1 MSVKDGRARTI
12 AVRDIWHRSIC
23 LVPIFI
29 QGVEYSPWRNGNR
42 RVAPFFIIAMTSNDA
57 PPGGPRIGF
66 RPRNVYYGWYIVF
79 ATGFVM
85 TIATVPLFHAMTLWA
100 VALENSFGWPRGQ
113 LSLALTLTRI
123 EGGLMGPI
131 EGYLTDKLGARKMV
145 LIGFIILGLGFLI
158 FWQIDAGFW
167 PVAPLYMFYV
177 AYMVMAAGQG
187 MGSWVP
193 MMTTINNWFSRRMA
207 SAMGWAN
214 FMSRG
219 GALLVIPLI
228 DLGINGSIGVPFT
241 GHTLKIGGVLGWENV
256 ALVLA
261 ILILVA
267 AAPLSYIIRNR
278 PEDMG
283 LLPDGAD
290 AAQTTRGGRRPAPPQ
305 GLTAQQAVRTS
316 AFWLI
321 ALGHGMTS
329 MIILAIFTHLGL
341 LLKDAGFQE
350 YAGTV
355 VILYT
360 LVSMFSQPLGGYVG
374 DRFPKR
380 YGLFVF
386 TTIQAAAVLLLTF
399 STELWMFYTFAVIFG
414 FGFGGRNPLTTSIRG
429 EYFGRGN
436 FGKILGISTIPM
448 NGLLLISSPFA
459 GYMYDWRGSYTIAF
473 LVLAAFNFIGGV
485 CFLFARRPQIP
496 TTPETTAPAVAPA
509 PAAGD
514 S

>member
-1 MSVKDGRARTI
+1 
-12 AVRDIWHRSIC
+12 
-23 LVPIFI
+23 
-29 QGVEYSPWRNGNR
+29 
-42 RVAPFFIIAMTSNDA
+42 MTTQA
-57 PPGGPRIGF
+57 PPSGGSRFGF
-66 RPRNVYYGWYIVF
+66 RRPNIYYGWFIVI

-100 VALENSFGWPRGQ
+100 PALESHFHWPRGQ
-113 LSLALTLTRI
+113 LSLAMTLTRI

-131 EGYLTDKLGARKMV
+131 EGYLTDKLGGRKMV
-145 LIGFIILGLGFLI
+145 LIGFIILGFGFLI

-167 PVAPLYMFYV
+167 PVAPLYIFYL
-177 AYMVMAAGQG
+177 AYIVMAAGQG

-219 GALLVIPLI
+219 GALIVIPLI
-228 DLGINGSIGVPFT
+228 DLGINGSFGVPFT
-241 GHTLKIGGVLGWENV
+241 QQTLNLGHAIGWENV
-256 ALVLA
+256 ALALAVLVLA
-261 ILILVA
+261 A
-267 AAPLSYIIRNR
+267 ALPLSLIIRNR

-283 LLPDGAD
+283 LQVEGSNAPQQSRRAA
-290 AAQTTRGGRRPAPPQ
+290 AAQAQPQ
-305 GLTAQQAVRTS
+305 GLTAQQAVRTP

-321 ALGHGMTS
+321 AFGHGMTS

-341 LLKDAGFQE
+341 LLKDAGFHQ
-350 YAGTV
+350 YTGTV

-360 LVSMFSQPLGGYVG
+360 VISMFAQPLGGYVG

-380 YGLFVF
+380 IGLFVF
-386 TTIQAAAVLLLTF
+386 TTIQASAVVLLTF

-414 FGFGGRNPLTTSIRG
+414 IGFGGRNPLTTSIRG

-448 NGLLLISSPFA
+448 NGLLLIASPFA
-459 GYMYDWRGSYTIAF
+459 GFMYDWTGTYTLAF
-473 LVLAAFNFIGGV
+473 LVLAGFNYAGGV
-485 CFLFARRPQIP
+485 CFLFAKRPQIP
-496 TTPETTAPAVAPA
+496 TTPEATPTVPAASPA

-514 S
+514 DS

>member
-1 MSVKDGRARTI
+1 MS
-12 AVRDIWHRSIC
+12 
-23 LVPIFI
+23 
-29 QGVEYSPWRNGNR
+29 
-42 RVAPFFIIAMTSNDA
+42 SNDA
-57 PPGGPRIGF
+57 PSAGPRFGF
-66 RPRNVYYGWYIVF
+66 RPSNVYYGWYIVL

-100 VALENSFGWPRGQ
+100 VALENRFGWPRGQ

-145 LIGFIILGLGFLI
+145 FGGFIILGLGFLI

-167 PVAPLYMFYV
+167 PVAPLYMFYA
-177 AYMVMAAGQG
+177 AYMVMALGQG

-219 GALLVIPLI
+219 GALIVIPLV
-228 DLGINGSIGVPFT
+228 DLGINGSVGVPFT
-241 GHTLKIGGVLGWENV
+241 GHTLGIGRAIGWENV
-256 ALVLA
+256 AL
-261 ILILVA
+261 ILGIIILVA
-267 AAPLSYIIRNR
+267 ALPLSYLIRNR

-283 LLPDGAD
+283 LQPDGASS
-290 AAQTTRGGRRPAPPQ
+290 APQARGGRRAPAAPQ

-321 ALGHGMTS
+321 AIGHGMTS

-360 LVSMFSQPLGGYVG
+360 LVSMFSQPLGGYIG

-380 YGLFVF
+380 IGLFVF
-386 TTIQAAAVLLLTF
+386 TTIQASAVLLLTF

-414 FGFGGRNPLTTSIRG
+414 LGFGGRNPLTTSIRG

-459 GYMYDWRGSYTIAF
+459 GYMYDWQGSYTIAF
-473 LVLAAFNFIGGV
+473 LVLAGFNFIGGV
-485 CFLFARRPQIP
+485 CFLFAKRPRMPHNARGHAICSCP
-496 TTPETTAPAVAPA
+496 GAGRWGFVSRERPAGYPA
-509 PAAGD
+509 GMPKVWGGLQARPFRLPFQPV

>member
-1 MSVKDGRARTI
+1 
-12 AVRDIWHRSIC
+12 
-23 LVPIFI
+23 
-29 QGVEYSPWRNGNR
+29 
-42 RVAPFFIIAMTSNDA
+42 MTTQA
-57 PPGGPRIGF
+57 PPSGGSRFGF
-66 RPRNVYYGWYIVF
+66 RRPNIYYGWYIVV

-100 VALENSFGWPRGQ
+100 VALENQFGWPRGQ

-123 EGGLMGPI
+123 EGGLMGPL
-131 EGYLTDKLGARKMV
+131 EGYLTDKLGGRKMV
-145 LIGFIILGLGFLI
+145 LFGFVILGFGFLI

-167 PVAPLYMFYV
+167 PVAPLYMFYL
-177 AYMVMAAGQG
+177 AYLVMAAGQG

-219 GALLVIPLI
+219 GALIVIPLI
-228 DLGINGSIGVPFT
+228 DLGINGSVGVPFT
-241 GHTLKIGGVLGWENV
+241 DQTLNIGRAIGWENC
-256 ALVLA
+256 ALILA
-261 ILILVA
+261 IVILAVA
-267 AAPLSYIIRNR
+267 FPLSYLIRNR

-283 LLPDGAD
+283 LLAEGTAPAQQARRGA
-290 AAQTTRGGRRPAPPQ
+290 AVQTQPQ
-305 GLTAQQAVRTS
+305 GLTAQQAVRTP

-321 ALGHGMTS
+321 AVGHGMTS

-341 LLKDAGFQE
+341 LLKDEGLQE

-360 LVSMFSQPLGGYVG
+360 IMSMFAQPLGGYIG

-380 YGLFVF
+380 IGLFVF
-386 TTIQAAAVLLLTF
+386 TTIQASAVVLLTF
-399 STELWMFYTFAVIFG
+399 STELWMFYSFAVIFG
-414 FGFGGRNPLTTSIRG
+414 IGFGGRNPLTTSIRG

-459 GYMYDWRGSYTIAF
+459 GYMYDWTGTYTVAF
-473 LVLAAFNFIGGV
+473 LVLAGFNYAGGV
-485 CFLFARRPQIP
+485 CFLFAKRPQIP
-496 TTPETTAPAVAPA
+496 TTPEATPSVPTTAPA

>member
-1 MSVKDGRARTI
+1 MR
-12 AVRDIWHRSIC
+12 
-23 LVPIFI
+23 IFTK
-29 QGVEYSPWRNGNR
+29 GVECAALRNGNR
-42 RVAPFFIIAMTSNDA
+42 RVAPIRLIAMSSNPA
-57 PPGGPRIGF
+57 PSGGPRFGF
-66 RPRNVYYGWYIVF
+66 RPRNLYYGWYIVF

-145 LIGFIILGLGFLI
+145 FIGFIILGLGFLI

-228 DLGINGSIGVPFT
+228 DLGINGSVGVPFT
-241 GHTLKIGGVLGWENV
+241 GHTLSIGGVLGWESV

-261 ILILVA
+261 IIILIA
-267 AAPLSYIIRNR
+267 AFPLSYVIRNR

-283 LLPDGAD
+283 LQAEGTETASLA
-290 AAQTTRGGRRPAPPQ
+290 RGGRRAPPAPQ

-341 LLKDAGFQE
+341 LLKDAGFEE

-360 LVSMFSQPLGGYVG
+360 LVSMFSQPLGGYIG

-386 TTIQAAAVLLLTF
+386 TTIQAGAVLLLTF
-399 STELWMFYTFAVIFG
+399 STELWMFYTFSVVFG

-485 CFLFARRPQIP
+485 CFLFARRPQLP
-496 TTPETTAPAVAPA
+496 TTPAAAAPVAAPA
-509 PAAGD
+509 PAAD

>member
-1 MSVKDGRARTI
+1 M
-12 AVRDIWHRSIC
+12 
-23 LVPIFI
+23 PIFTK
-29 QGVEYSPWRNGNR
+29 GVKYAALRNGNR
-42 RVAPFFIIAMTSNDA
+42 RVAPFSLPAMSTDA
-57 PPGGPRIGF
+57 GPSAGPRPRF
-66 RPRNVYYGWYIVF
+66 RRPNIYYGWYIVF

-145 LIGFIILGLGFLI
+145 FIGFIILGLGFLI

-228 DLGINGSIGVPFT
+228 DLGINGSVGVPFT
-241 GHTLKIGGVLGWENV
+241 GHTLSIAGVLGWESV

-261 ILILVA
+261 VIILA
-267 AAPLSYIIRNR
+267 AALPLSYVIRNR

-283 LLPDGAD
+283 LQAEGTESASPA
-290 AAQTTRGGRRPAPPQ
+290 RGGRRPAPPQ

-341 LLKDAGFQE
+341 LLKDAGLEE

-360 LVSMFSQPLGGYVG
+360 LVSMFAQPLGGYIG

-386 TTIQAAAVLLLTF
+386 TTIQAGAVLLLTF
-399 STELWMFYTFAVIFG
+399 SAELWMFYTFSVIFG
-414 FGFGGRNPLTTSIRG
+414 LGFGGRNPLTTSIRG

-473 LVLAAFNFIGGV
+473 LVLAAFNFAGGV
-485 CFLFARRPQIP
+485 CFLFARRPRIP
-496 TTPETTAPAVAPA
+496 TAPAATAPVAAPA
-509 PAAGD
+509 PAVGD

>member
-1 MSVKDGRARTI
+1 MRTLFLYF
-12 AVRDIWHRSIC
+12 V
-23 LVPIFI
+23 
-29 QGVEYSPWRNGNR
+29 
-42 RVAPFFIIAMTSNDA
+42 MTSQA
-57 PPGGPRIGF
+57 PPSGGSRFGF
-66 RPRNVYYGWYIVF
+66 RRPSIYYGWYIVV

-100 VALENSFGWPRGQ
+100 VALENQFGWPRGQ

-123 EGGLMGPI
+123 EGGLMGPL
-131 EGYLTDKLGARKMV
+131 EGYLTDKLGGRKMV
-145 LIGFIILGLGFLI
+145 LIGFLILGVGFLI

-207 SAMGWAN
+207 TAMGWAN

-219 GALLVIPLI
+219 GALIVIPLI
-228 DLGINGSIGVPFT
+228 DLGINGSVGVPFT
-241 GHTLKIGGVLGWENV
+241 NYTLNIGRTIGWENV
-256 ALVLA
+256 ALILA
-261 ILILVA
+261 VVILAVA
-267 AAPLSYIIRNR
+267 GPLAYLIRNR

-283 LLPDGAD
+283 LQAEGTAPAQQARRGGA
-290 AAQTTRGGRRPAPPQ
+290 AAQPQ
-305 GLTAQQAVRTS
+305 GLTAQQAVRTP

-321 ALGHGMTS
+321 AVGHGMTS

-341 LLKDAGFQE
+341 LLKDAGLQE

-360 LVSMFSQPLGGYVG
+360 VISMFSQPLGGYVG

-380 YGLFVF
+380 IGLFVF
-386 TTIQAAAVLLLTF
+386 TIIQASAVVLLTF
-399 STELWMFYTFAVIFG
+399 STELWMFYAFAVIFG
-414 FGFGGRNPLTTSIRG
+414 IGFGGRNPLTTSIRG

-459 GYMYDWRGSYTIAF
+459 GYMYDWTGTYTVAF
-473 LVLAAFNFIGGV
+473 LVLAGFNYAGGV
-485 CFLFARRPQIP
+485 CFLFAKRPQIP
-496 TTPETTAPAVAPA
+496 TTPEATPSVPATAPA

-514 S
+514 DS

>member
-1 MSVKDGRARTI
+1 MRTLFLRF
-12 AVRDIWHRSIC
+12 V
-23 LVPIFI
+23 
-29 QGVEYSPWRNGNR
+29 
-42 RVAPFFIIAMTSNDA
+42 MTSQA
-57 PPGGPRIGF
+57 PPSGGSRFGF
-66 RPRNVYYGWYIVF
+66 RRPSIYYGWYIVV

-100 VALENSFGWPRGQ
+100 VALENQFGWPRGQ

-123 EGGLMGPI
+123 EGGLMGPL
-131 EGYLTDKLGARKMV
+131 EGYLTDKLGGRKMV
-145 LIGFIILGLGFLI
+145 LIGFLILGVGFLI

-167 PVAPLYMFYV
+167 PVAPLYMFYL

-207 SAMGWAN
+207 TAMGWAN

-219 GALLVIPLI
+219 GALIVIPLI
-228 DLGINGSIGVPFT
+228 DLGINGSVGVPFT
-241 GHTLKIGGVLGWENV
+241 NYTLNIGRTIGWENV
-256 ALVLA
+256 ALILA
-261 ILILVA
+261 LVILAVA
-267 AAPLSYIIRNR
+267 GPLAYLIRNR

-283 LLPDGAD
+283 LQPDGSTTP
-290 AAQTTRGGRRPAPPQ
+290 AQARGGRRATPDQPQ
-305 GLTAQQAVRTS
+305 GLTAQQAVRTP

-321 ALGHGMTS
+321 AVGHGMTS

-341 LLKDAGFQE
+341 LLKDAGLQE

-360 LVSMFSQPLGGYVG
+360 VISMFSQPLGGYVG

-380 YGLFVF
+380 IGLFVF
-386 TTIQAAAVLLLTF
+386 TTIQASAVVLLTF
-399 STELWMFYTFAVIFG
+399 SAELWMFYAFAVIFG
-414 FGFGGRNPLTTSIRG
+414 IGFGGRNPLTTSIRG

-448 NGLLLISSPFA
+448 NALLLISSPFA
-459 GYMYDWRGSYTIAF
+459 GYMYDWTGTYTVAF
-473 LVLAAFNFIGGV
+473 LVLAGFNYAGGV
-485 CFLFARRPQIP
+485 CFLFAKRPQIP
-496 TTPETTAPAVAPA
+496 TTPEATPTVPTTAPA

-514 S
+514 DS

>member
-1 MSVKDGRARTI
+1 
-12 AVRDIWHRSIC
+12 
-23 LVPIFI
+23 
-29 QGVEYSPWRNGNR
+29 
-42 RVAPFFIIAMTSNDA
+42 MTSQA
-57 PPGGPRIGF
+57 PPDGASRFGF
-66 RPRNVYYGWYIVF
+66 RRPSIYYGWYIVV

-100 VALENSFGWPRGQ
+100 VALENQFGWPRGQ

-123 EGGLMGPI
+123 EGGLMGPL
-131 EGYLTDKLGARKMV
+131 EGYLTDKLGGRKMV

-207 SAMGWAN
+207 TAMGWAN

-219 GALLVIPLI
+219 GALIVIPLI
-228 DLGINGSIGVPFT
+228 DLGINGSVGVPFT
-241 GHTLKIGGVLGWENV
+241 NYTLNIGRTIGWENV
-256 ALVLA
+256 ALILA
-261 ILILVA
+261 VVILAVA
-267 AAPLSYIIRNR
+267 GPLAYLIRNR

-283 LLPDGAD
+283 LQAEGTAPAQQARRGA
-290 AAQTTRGGRRPAPPQ
+290 AAQTQPQ
-305 GLTAQQAVRTS
+305 GLTAQQAVRTP

-321 ALGHGMTS
+321 AVGHGMTS

-341 LLKDAGFQE
+341 LLKDAGLQE

-360 LVSMFSQPLGGYVG
+360 IISMFSQPLGGYVG

-380 YGLFVF
+380 IGLFVF
-386 TTIQAAAVLLLTF
+386 TTIQASAVVLLTF
-399 STELWMFYTFAVIFG
+399 STELWMFYAFAVIFG
-414 FGFGGRNPLTTSIRG
+414 IGFGGRNPLTTSIRG

-459 GYMYDWRGSYTIAF
+459 GYMYDWTGTYTVAF
-473 LVLAAFNFIGGV
+473 LVLAGFNYAGGV
-485 CFLFARRPQIP
+485 CFLFAKRPQIP
-496 TTPETTAPAVAPA
+496 TTPEATPTPAIPVPA
-509 PAAGD
+509 SGD

>member
-1 MSVKDGRARTI
+1 
-12 AVRDIWHRSIC
+12 
-23 LVPIFI
+23 
-29 QGVEYSPWRNGNR
+29 
-42 RVAPFFIIAMTSNDA
+42 MTSQS
-57 PPGGPRIGF
+57 PPSAGSGFGF
-66 RPRNVYYGWYIVF
+66 RRPNIYYGWYIVA

-123 EGGLMGPI
+123 EGGLMGPV
-131 EGYLTDKLGARKMV
+131 EGYLTDKLGSRKMV
-145 LIGFIILGLGFLI
+145 FIGFIILAVGFFI

-167 PVAPLYMFYV
+167 PVAPLYMFYI
-177 AYMVMAAGQG
+177 AYMVMAFGQG

-219 GALLVIPLI
+219 GALLMIPLI
-228 DLGINGSIGVPFT
+228 DLGINGSVGVPFT
-241 GHTLKIGGVLGWENV
+241 GHTLNIGRTIGWENV
-256 ALVLA
+256 ALTLGVVV
-261 ILILVA
+261 LVA
-267 AAPLSYIIRNR
+267 ALPLSYVIRNR

-283 LLPDGAD
+283 LLPEG
-290 AAQTTRGGRRPAPPQ
+290 TTPATQAREGRRSAPSPPQ
-305 GLTAQQAVRTS
+305 GLTAQQAVRTP

-321 ALGHGMTS
+321 AVGHGMTS

-341 LLKDAGFQE
+341 LLKDAGFEE

-360 LVSMFSQPLGGYVG
+360 LVSMFSQPLGGYIG

-380 YGLFVF
+380 IGLFVF
-386 TTIQAAAVLLLTF
+386 TTIQASAVLLLTF
-399 STELWMFYTFAVIFG
+399 STELWMFYAFSVIFG
-414 FGFGGRNPLTTSIRG
+414 IGFGGRNPLTTSIRG

-459 GYMYDWRGSYTIAF
+459 GYMYDWQGSYTIAF
-473 LVLAAFNFIGGV
+473 LVLAAFNYAGGV
-485 CFLFARRPQIP
+485 CFLFAKRPRIP
-496 TTPETTAPAVAPA
+496 TTPEATPAVASPA

-514 S
+514 DS

>member
-1 MSVKDGRARTI
+1 
-12 AVRDIWHRSIC
+12 
-23 LVPIFI
+23 
-29 QGVEYSPWRNGNR
+29 
-42 RVAPFFIIAMTSNDA
+42 MTTQA
-57 PPGGPRIGF
+57 PPSGGSRFGF
-66 RPRNVYYGWYIVF
+66 RRPNIYYGWYIVV

-100 VALENSFGWPRGQ
+100 VALENQFGWPRGQ

-123 EGGLMGPI
+123 EGGLMGPL
-131 EGYLTDKLGARKMV
+131 EGYLTDKLGGRKMV
-145 LIGFIILGLGFLI
+145 LFGFVILGFGFLI

-167 PVAPLYMFYV
+167 PVAPLYMFYL
-177 AYMVMAAGQG
+177 AYLVMAAGQG

-219 GALLVIPLI
+219 GALIVIPLI
-228 DLGINGSIGVPFT
+228 DLGINGSVGVPFT
-241 GHTLKIGGVLGWENV
+241 EQTLNIGRAIGWENC
-256 ALVLA
+256 ALILA
-261 ILILVA
+261 IVIFAVA
-267 AAPLSYIIRNR
+267 FPLSYLIRNR

-283 LLPDGAD
+283 LLVEGTAP
-290 AAQTTRGGRRPAPPQ
+290 AQQARRGTAVQPQ
-305 GLTAQQAVRTS
+305 GLTAQQAVRTP

-321 ALGHGMTS
+321 AVGHGMTS

-341 LLKDAGFQE
+341 LLKDEGLQE

-360 LVSMFSQPLGGYVG
+360 IMSMFAQPLGGYIG

-380 YGLFVF
+380 IGLFVF
-386 TTIQAAAVLLLTF
+386 TTIQASAVVLLTF
-399 STELWMFYTFAVIFG
+399 SSELWMFYSFAVIFG
-414 FGFGGRNPLTTSIRG
+414 IGFGGRNPLTTSIRG

-459 GYMYDWRGSYTIAF
+459 GYMYDWTGTYTVAF
-473 LVLAAFNFIGGV
+473 LVLAGFNYAGGV
-485 CFLFARRPQIP
+485 CFLFAKRPQIP
-496 TTPETTAPAVAPA
+496 TTPEATPSVPTTAPA

-514 S
+514 DS

>member
-1 MSVKDGRARTI
+1 MTD
-12 AVRDIWHRSIC
+12 
-23 LVPIFI
+23 P
-29 QGVEYSPWRNGNR
+29 
-42 RVAPFFIIAMTSNDA
+42 APAAAAA
-57 PPGGPRIGF
+57 PPPAGSR
-66 RPRNVYYGWYIVF
+66 RPKIYYGWYIVI

-100 VALENSFGWPRGQ
+100 VALEKHFMWPRGQ

-131 EGYLTDKLGARKMV
+131 EGYLTDKLGGRRMV
-145 LIGFIILGLGFLI
+145 LVGFLI
-158 FWQIDAGFW
+158 LGVGFLFFWQIDAGFW
-167 PVAPLYMFYV
+167 PVAPLYMFYF
-177 AYMVMAAGQG
+177 AYMVMALGQG
-187 MGSWVP
+187 IGSWVP

-228 DLGINGSIGVPFT
+228 DLGINGSIGIPFT
-241 GHTLKIGGVLGWENV
+241 EQTLRIGYVLGWENV
-256 ALVLA
+256 ALALA
-261 ILILVA
+261 LVVFA
-267 AAPLSYIIRNR
+267 AALPLSLVIRNR

-283 LLPDGAD
+283 LYPDGAAAPSARGPRA
-290 AAQTTRGGRRPAPPQ
+290 AAQAQ

-321 ALGHGMTS
+321 AIGHGMTS

-341 LLKDAGFQE
+341 LLKDAGLE
-350 YAGTV
+350 PYAGTI

-380 YGLFVF
+380 IGLFVF
-386 TTIQAAAVLLLTF
+386 TTIQASAVVLLTF
-399 STELWMFYTFAVIFG
+399 SSDLWMFYAFAVIFG
-414 FGFGGRNPLTTSIRG
+414 IGFGGRNPLTTSIRG
-429 EYFGRGN
+429 EYFGRGS

-459 GYMYDWRGSYTIAF
+459 GYMYDWQGSYTIAF
-473 LVLAAFNFIGGV
+473 LTLAACNYAGGV
-485 CFLFARRPQIP
+485 CFLFARRPRIP
-496 TTPETTAPAVAPA
+496 PAPASPSAPPAATTAATATAPA
-509 PAAGD
+509 GD
-514 S
+514 

>member
-1 MSVKDGRARTI
+1 
-12 AVRDIWHRSIC
+12 
-23 LVPIFI
+23 
-29 QGVEYSPWRNGNR
+29 
-42 RVAPFFIIAMTSNDA
+42 MTTQA
-57 PPGGPRIGF
+57 PPSGGSRFGF
-66 RPRNVYYGWYIVF
+66 RRPNIYYGWYIVF

-100 VALENSFGWPRGQ
+100 VALENQFSWPRGQ

-123 EGGLMGPI
+123 EGGLMGPL
-131 EGYLTDKLGARKMV
+131 EGYLTDKLGGRKMV

-207 SAMGWAN
+207 TAMGWAN

-219 GALLVIPLI
+219 GALIVIPLI

-241 GHTLKIGGVLGWENV
+241 QHTLNIGRTIGWENCALIL
-256 ALVLA
+256 ALVILA
-261 ILILVA
+261 VA
-267 AAPLSYIIRNR
+267 GPLAYLIRNR

-283 LLPDGAD
+283 LQPDGSTTP
-290 AAQTTRGGRRPAPPQ
+290 AQARGGRRAAPAQPQ
-305 GLTAQQAVRTS
+305 GLTAQQAVRTP

-321 ALGHGMTS
+321 AVGHGMTS

-341 LLKDAGFQE
+341 LLKDAGLQE

-360 LVSMFSQPLGGYVG
+360 VISMFSQPLGGYVG

-380 YGLFVF
+380 IGLFVF
-386 TTIQAAAVLLLTF
+386 TTIQASAVVLLTF
-399 STELWMFYTFAVIFG
+399 SAELWMFYAFAVIFG
-414 FGFGGRNPLTTSIRG
+414 IGFGGRNPLTTSIRG

-459 GYMYDWRGSYTIAF
+459 GYMYDWTGTYTVAF
-473 LVLAAFNFIGGV
+473 LVLAGFNYAGGV
-485 CFLFARRPQIP
+485 CFLFAKRPQIP
-496 TTPETTAPAVAPA
+496 TTPEATPTVSAPAPA

-514 S
+514 DS

>member
-1 MSVKDGRARTI
+1 
-12 AVRDIWHRSIC
+12 
-23 LVPIFI
+23 
-29 QGVEYSPWRNGNR
+29 
-42 RVAPFFIIAMTSNDA
+42 MTSQA
-57 PPGGPRIGF
+57 PPSGAPRFGF
-66 RPRNVYYGWYIVF
+66 RRPSIYYGWYIVV

-100 VALENSFGWPRGQ
+100 VALENQFGWPRGQ

-123 EGGLMGPI
+123 EGGLMGPL
-131 EGYLTDKLGARKMV
+131 EGYLTDKLGGRKMV

-207 SAMGWAN
+207 TAMGWAN

-219 GALLVIPLI
+219 GALIVIPLI
-228 DLGINGSIGVPFT
+228 DLGINGSVGVPFT
-241 GHTLKIGGVLGWENV
+241 NYTLNIGRAIGWENV
-256 ALVLA
+256 ALILA
-261 ILILVA
+261 VVILAVA
-267 AAPLSYIIRNR
+267 GPLAYLIRNR

-283 LLPDGAD
+283 LQAEGTAPAQQARRGA
-290 AAQTTRGGRRPAPPQ
+290 AAQTQPQ
-305 GLTAQQAVRTS
+305 GLTAQQAVRTP

-321 ALGHGMTS
+321 AVGHGMTS

-341 LLKDAGFQE
+341 LLKDAGLQE

-360 LVSMFSQPLGGYVG
+360 IISMFSQPLGGYVG

-380 YGLFVF
+380 IGLFVF
-386 TTIQAAAVLLLTF
+386 TTIQASAVVLLTF
-399 STELWMFYTFAVIFG
+399 STELWMFYAFAVIFG
-414 FGFGGRNPLTTSIRG
+414 IGFGGRNPLTTSIRG

-459 GYMYDWRGSYTIAF
+459 GYMYDWTGTYTVAF
-473 LVLAAFNFIGGV
+473 LVLAGFNYAGGV
-485 CFLFARRPQIP
+485 CFLFAKRPQIP
-496 TTPETTAPAVAPA
+496 TTPQATPTVPTTAPA

>member
-1 MSVKDGRARTI
+1 MQFRRPK
-12 AVRDIWHRSIC
+12 
-23 LVPIFI
+23 IF
-29 QGVEYSPWRNGNR
+29 
-42 RVAPFFIIAMTSNDA
+42 
-57 PPGGPRIGF
+57 
-66 RPRNVYYGWYIVF
+66 YGWYIVF

-100 VALENSFGWPRGQ
+100 VALENHFGWPRGQ

-123 EGGLMGPI
+123 EGGLMGPV
-131 EGYLTDKLGARKMV
+131 EGYLTDKLGGRKMV
-145 LIGFIILGLGFLI
+145 LIGFLILGLGFLI
-158 FWQIDAGFW
+158 FWQIDAAFW
-167 PVAPLYMFYV
+167 PVAPLYMFYA
-177 AYMVMAAGQG
+177 AYMVMALGQG

-219 GALLVIPLI
+219 GALLIIPLI
-228 DLGINGSIGVPFT
+228 DLGINGSVGVPFT
-241 GHTLKIGGVLGWENV
+241 DITLGINHVVGWEGV
-256 ALVLA
+256 ALILA
-261 ILILVA
+261 VVIFAVA
-267 AAPLSYIIRNR
+267 LPLSFIIRNR
-278 PEDMG
+278 PEDIG
-283 LLPDGAD
+283 LRPDGENVPATRAGRRAA
-290 AAQTTRGGRRPAPPQ
+290 AAQAQ
-305 GLTAQQAVRTS
+305 GLTAQQAVRTP

-321 ALGHGMTS
+321 AVGHGMTS

-341 LLKDAGFQE
+341 LLKDAGFEQ

-380 YGLFVF
+380 IGLFVF
-386 TTIQAAAVLLLTF
+386 TSIQASAVVLLTF

-414 FGFGGRNPLTTSIRG
+414 IGFGGRNPLTTSIRG

-459 GYMYDWRGSYTIAF
+459 GYMYDWQNSYTIAF
-473 LVLAAFNFIGGV
+473 LVLAAFNYAGGV
-485 CFLFARRPQIP
+485 CFLFAKRPRIP
-496 TTPETTAPAVAPA
+496 TTPEATPSVPASAAAPAT
-509 PAAGD
+509 GD
-514 S
+514 DS

>member
-1 MSVKDGRARTI
+1 
-12 AVRDIWHRSIC
+12 
-23 LVPIFI
+23 
-29 QGVEYSPWRNGNR
+29 
-42 RVAPFFIIAMTSNDA
+42 MTSQA
-57 PPGGPRIGF
+57 PPSGAPRFGF
-66 RPRNVYYGWYIVF
+66 RRPNIYYGWYIVV

-100 VALENSFGWPRGQ
+100 VALENQFGWPRGQ

-123 EGGLMGPI
+123 EGGLMGPL
-131 EGYLTDKLGARKMV
+131 EGYLTDKLGGRKMV
-145 LIGFIILGLGFLI
+145 LIGFLILGFGFLI

-167 PVAPLYMFYV
+167 PVAPLYMFYL

-207 SAMGWAN
+207 TAMGWAN

-219 GALLVIPLI
+219 GALIVIPLI
-228 DLGINGSIGVPFT
+228 DLGINGSVGVPFT
-241 GHTLKIGGVLGWENV
+241 QHTLNIGRAIGWENV
-256 ALVLA
+256 ALILA
-261 ILILVA
+261 VVILAVA
-267 AAPLSYIIRNR
+267 GPLAYLIRNR

-283 LLPDGAD
+283 LQAEGSTTPQQSRRGAG
-290 AAQTTRGGRRPAPPQ
+290 AQPQ
-305 GLTAQQAVRTS
+305 GLTAQQAVRTP

-321 ALGHGMTS
+321 AVGHGMTS

-341 LLKDAGFQE
+341 LLKDEGLQE

-360 LVSMFSQPLGGYVG
+360 VISMFSQPLGGYVG

-380 YGLFVF
+380 IGLFVF
-386 TTIQAAAVLLLTF
+386 TTIQASAVVLLTF
-399 STELWMFYTFAVIFG
+399 STELWMFYAFAVIFG
-414 FGFGGRNPLTTSIRG
+414 IGFGGRNPLTTSIRG

-459 GYMYDWRGSYTIAF
+459 GYMYDWTGTYTVAF
-473 LVLAAFNFIGGV
+473 LVLAGFNYAGGV
-485 CFLFARRPQIP
+485 CFLFAKRPQIP
-496 TTPETTAPAVAPA
+496 TTPEATPTVPTTATA

>member
-1 MSVKDGRARTI
+1 
-12 AVRDIWHRSIC
+12 
-23 LVPIFI
+23 
-29 QGVEYSPWRNGNR
+29 
-42 RVAPFFIIAMTSNDA
+42 MTTQA
-57 PPGGPRIGF
+57 PPSGGSRFGF
-66 RPRNVYYGWYIVF
+66 RRPNIYYGWHIVV

-100 VALENSFGWPRGQ
+100 VALENQFGWPRGQ

-123 EGGLMGPI
+123 EGGLMGPL
-131 EGYLTDKLGARKMV
+131 EGYLTDKLGGRKMV
-145 LIGFIILGLGFLI
+145 LFGFVILGFGFLI

-167 PVAPLYMFYV
+167 PVAPLYMFYL
-177 AYMVMAAGQG
+177 AYLVMAAGQG

-219 GALLVIPLI
+219 GALIVIPLI
-228 DLGINGSIGVPFT
+228 DLGINGSVGVPFT
-241 GHTLKIGGVLGWENV
+241 DQTLNIGRAIGWENC
-256 ALVLA
+256 ALILA
-261 ILILVA
+261 IVIFAVA
-267 AAPLSYIIRNR
+267 FPLSYLIRNR

-283 LLPDGAD
+283 LLVEGTAPAQQARRGA
-290 AAQTTRGGRRPAPPQ
+290 AVQPQ
-305 GLTAQQAVRTS
+305 GLTAQQAVRTP

-321 ALGHGMTS
+321 AVGHGMTS

-341 LLKDAGFQE
+341 LLKDEGLQE

-360 LVSMFSQPLGGYVG
+360 IMSMFAQPLGGYIG

-380 YGLFVF
+380 IGLFVF
-386 TTIQAAAVLLLTF
+386 TTIQASAVVLLTF
-399 STELWMFYTFAVIFG
+399 SSELWMFYSFAVIFG
-414 FGFGGRNPLTTSIRG
+414 IGFGGRNPLTTSIRG

-459 GYMYDWRGSYTIAF
+459 GYMYDWTGTYTVAF
-473 LVLAAFNFIGGV
+473 LVLAGFNYAGGV
-485 CFLFARRPQIP
+485 CFLFAKRPQIP
-496 TTPETTAPAVAPA
+496 TSPEATPSVPTTAPA

-514 S
+514 DS

>member
-1 MSVKDGRARTI
+1 
-12 AVRDIWHRSIC
+12 
-23 LVPIFI
+23 
-29 QGVEYSPWRNGNR
+29 
-42 RVAPFFIIAMTSNDA
+42 MTSQA
-57 PPGGPRIGF
+57 PPSGAPRFGF
-66 RPRNVYYGWYIVF
+66 RRPSIYYGWYIVV

-100 VALENSFGWPRGQ
+100 VALENQFGWPRGQ

-123 EGGLMGPI
+123 EGGLMGPL
-131 EGYLTDKLGARKMV
+131 EGYLTDKLGGRKMV
-145 LIGFIILGLGFLI
+145 LIGFLILGVGFLI

-207 SAMGWAN
+207 TAMGWAN

-219 GALLVIPLI
+219 GALIVIPLI
-228 DLGINGSIGVPFT
+228 DLGINGSVGVPFT
-241 GHTLKIGGVLGWENV
+241 QHTLNIGRTIGWENV
-256 ALVLA
+256 ALILA
-261 ILILVA
+261 VVILAVA
-267 AAPLSYIIRNR
+267 GPLAYLIRNR

-283 LLPDGAD
+283 LQAEGTAPAQQARRGA
-290 AAQTTRGGRRPAPPQ
+290 AAQPQ
-305 GLTAQQAVRTS
+305 GLTAQQAVRTP

-321 ALGHGMTS
+321 AVGHGMTS

-341 LLKDAGFQE
+341 LLKDAGLQE

-360 LVSMFSQPLGGYVG
+360 IISMFSQPLGGYVG

-380 YGLFVF
+380 IGLFVF
-386 TTIQAAAVLLLTF
+386 TTIQASAVVLLTF
-399 STELWMFYTFAVIFG
+399 STELWMFYAFAVIFG
-414 FGFGGRNPLTTSIRG
+414 IGFGGRNPLTTSIRG

-459 GYMYDWRGSYTIAF
+459 GYMYDWTGTYTVAF
-473 LVLAAFNFIGGV
+473 LVLAGFNYAGGV
-485 CFLFARRPQIP
+485 CFLFAKRPQIP
-496 TTPETTAPAVAPA
+496 TTPETTQTAASTA

>member
-1 MSVKDGRARTI
+1 
-12 AVRDIWHRSIC
+12 
-23 LVPIFI
+23 
-29 QGVEYSPWRNGNR
+29 
-42 RVAPFFIIAMTSNDA
+42 MTSQA
-57 PPGGPRIGF
+57 PPSGAPRFGF
-66 RPRNVYYGWYIVF
+66 RRPSIYYGWYIVV

-100 VALENSFGWPRGQ
+100 VALENQFGWPRGQ

-123 EGGLMGPI
+123 EGGLMGPL
-131 EGYLTDKLGARKMV
+131 EGYLTDKLGGRKMV
-145 LIGFIILGLGFLI
+145 LIGFLILGVGFLI

-207 SAMGWAN
+207 TAMGWAN

-219 GALLVIPLI
+219 GALIVIPLI
-228 DLGINGSIGVPFT
+228 DLGINGSVGVPFT
-241 GHTLKIGGVLGWENV
+241 QHTLNIGRTIGWENV
-256 ALVLA
+256 ALILA
-261 ILILVA
+261 VVILAVA
-267 AAPLSYIIRNR
+267 GPLAYLIRNR

-283 LLPDGAD
+283 LQAEGTAPAQQARRGA
-290 AAQTTRGGRRPAPPQ
+290 AAQPQ
-305 GLTAQQAVRTS
+305 GLTAQQAVRTP

-321 ALGHGMTS
+321 AVGHGMTS

-341 LLKDAGFQE
+341 LLKDAGLQE

-360 LVSMFSQPLGGYVG
+360 IISMFSQPLGGYVG

-380 YGLFVF
+380 IGLFVF
-386 TTIQAAAVLLLTF
+386 TTIQASAVVLLTF

-414 FGFGGRNPLTTSIRG
+414 IGFGGRNPLTTSIRG

-459 GYMYDWRGSYTIAF
+459 GYMYDWTGTYTVAF
-473 LVLAAFNFIGGV
+473 LVLAGFNYAGGV
-485 CFLFARRPQIP
+485 CFLFAKRPQIP
-496 TTPETTAPAVAPA
+496 TTPETTPAAPA
-509 PAAGD
+509 PATAAGD

>member
-1 MSVKDGRARTI
+1 
-12 AVRDIWHRSIC
+12 
-23 LVPIFI
+23 
-29 QGVEYSPWRNGNR
+29 
-42 RVAPFFIIAMTSNDA
+42 MTSQA
-57 PPGGPRIGF
+57 PPSGGSRFGF
-66 RPRNVYYGWYIVF
+66 RRPSIYYGWYIVV

-100 VALENSFGWPRGQ
+100 VALENQFGWPRGQ

-123 EGGLMGPI
+123 EGGLMGPL
-131 EGYLTDKLGARKMV
+131 EGYLTDKLGGRKMV
-145 LIGFIILGLGFLI
+145 LIGFLILGVGFLI

-207 SAMGWAN
+207 TAMGWAN

-219 GALLVIPLI
+219 GALIVIPLI
-228 DLGINGSIGVPFT
+228 DLGINGSVGVPFT
-241 GHTLKIGGVLGWENV
+241 NYTLNIGRTIGWENV
-256 ALVLA
+256 ALILA
-261 ILILVA
+261 VVILAVA
-267 AAPLSYIIRNR
+267 GPLAYLIRNR

-283 LLPDGAD
+283 LQAEGTAPAQQSRRGA
-290 AAQTTRGGRRPAPPQ
+290 AAQTQPQ
-305 GLTAQQAVRTS
+305 GLTAQQAVRTP

-321 ALGHGMTS
+321 AVGHGMTS

-341 LLKDAGFQE
+341 LLKDAGLQE

-360 LVSMFSQPLGGYVG
+360 IISMFSQPLGGYVG

-380 YGLFVF
+380 IGLFVF
-386 TTIQAAAVLLLTF
+386 TTIQASAVVLLTF
-399 STELWMFYTFAVIFG
+399 STELWMFYAFAVIFG
-414 FGFGGRNPLTTSIRG
+414 IGFGGRNPLTTSIRG

-459 GYMYDWRGSYTIAF
+459 GYMYDWTGTYTVAF
-473 LVLAAFNFIGGV
+473 LVLAGFNYAGGV
-485 CFLFARRPQIP
+485 CFLFAKRPQIP
-496 TTPETTAPAVAPA
+496 TTPEATPTVPTTAPA

>member
-1 MSVKDGRARTI
+1 
-12 AVRDIWHRSIC
+12 
-23 LVPIFI
+23 
-29 QGVEYSPWRNGNR
+29 
-42 RVAPFFIIAMTSNDA
+42 MTSQA
-57 PPGGPRIGF
+57 PPSGAPRFGF
-66 RPRNVYYGWYIVF
+66 RRPSIYYGWYIVV

-100 VALENSFGWPRGQ
+100 VALENQFGWPRGQ

-123 EGGLMGPI
+123 EGGLMGPL
-131 EGYLTDKLGARKMV
+131 EGYLTDKLGGRKMV
-145 LIGFIILGLGFLI
+145 LIGFLILGVGFLI

-207 SAMGWAN
+207 TAMGWAN

-219 GALLVIPLI
+219 GALIVIPLI
-228 DLGINGSIGVPFT
+228 DLGINGSVGVPFT
-241 GHTLKIGGVLGWENV
+241 QHTLNIGRTIGWENV
-256 ALVLA
+256 ALILA
-261 ILILVA
+261 VVILAVA
-267 AAPLSYIIRNR
+267 GPLAYLIRNR

-283 LLPDGAD
+283 LQAEGTAPAQQARRGA
-290 AAQTTRGGRRPAPPQ
+290 AAQPQ
-305 GLTAQQAVRTS
+305 GLTAQQAVRTP

-321 ALGHGMTS
+321 AVGHGMTS

-341 LLKDAGFQE
+341 LLKDAGLQE

-360 LVSMFSQPLGGYVG
+360 VISMFSQPLGGYVG

-380 YGLFVF
+380 IGLFVF
-386 TTIQAAAVLLLTF
+386 TTIQASAVVLLTF
-399 STELWMFYTFAVIFG
+399 STELWMFYAFAVIFG
-414 FGFGGRNPLTTSIRG
+414 IGFGGRNPLTTSIRG

-459 GYMYDWRGSYTIAF
+459 GYMYDWTGTYTVAF
-473 LVLAAFNFIGGV
+473 LVLAGFNYAGGV
-485 CFLFARRPQIP
+485 CFLFAKRPQIP
-496 TTPETTAPAVAPA
+496 TTPETTQTAASTA

>member
-1 MSVKDGRARTI
+1 MRT
-12 AVRDIWHRSIC
+12 
-23 LVPIFI
+23 LFL
-29 QGVEYSPWRNGNR
+29 
-42 RVAPFFIIAMTSNDA
+42 PFVMTSQA
-57 PPGGPRIGF
+57 PPDGGSRFGF
-66 RPRNVYYGWYIVF
+66 RRPSIYYGWYIVV

-100 VALENSFGWPRGQ
+100 VALENQFGWPRGQ

-123 EGGLMGPI
+123 EGGLMGPL
-131 EGYLTDKLGARKMV
+131 EGYLTDKLGGRKMV
-145 LIGFIILGLGFLI
+145 LIGFLILGVGFLI

-207 SAMGWAN
+207 TAMGWAN

-219 GALLVIPLI
+219 GALIVIPLI
-228 DLGINGSIGVPFT
+228 DLGINGSVGVPFT
-241 GHTLKIGGVLGWENV
+241 NYTLNIGRTIGWENV
-256 ALVLA
+256 ALILA
-261 ILILVA
+261 LVILAVA
-267 AAPLSYIIRNR
+267 GPLAYLIRNR

-283 LLPDGAD
+283 LQVEGTTAQQARRGASA
-290 AAQTTRGGRRPAPPQ
+290 AAQPQ
-305 GLTAQQAVRTS
+305 GLTAQQAVRTP

-321 ALGHGMTS
+321 AVGHGMTS

-341 LLKDAGFQE
+341 LLKDEGLQE

-360 LVSMFSQPLGGYVG
+360 VISMFSQPLGGYVG
-374 DRFPKR
+374 DHFPKR
-380 YGLFVF
+380 IGLFVF
-386 TTIQAAAVLLLTF
+386 TTIQASAVVLLTF
-399 STELWMFYTFAVIFG
+399 SAELWMFYAFAVIFG
-414 FGFGGRNPLTTSIRG
+414 IGFGGRNPLTTSIRG

-448 NGLLLISSPFA
+448 NALLLISSPFA
-459 GYMYDWRGSYTIAF
+459 GYMYDWTGTYTVAF
-473 LVLAAFNFIGGV
+473 LVLAGFNYAGGV
-485 CFLFARRPQIP
+485 CFLFAKRPQIP
-496 TTPETTAPAVAPA
+496 TTPEATPNVPATAPA

-514 S
+514 DS

>member
-1 MSVKDGRARTI
+1 
-12 AVRDIWHRSIC
+12 
-23 LVPIFI
+23 
-29 QGVEYSPWRNGNR
+29 
-42 RVAPFFIIAMTSNDA
+42 MTTQA
-57 PPGGPRIGF
+57 PPSGGSRFGF
-66 RPRNVYYGWYIVF
+66 RRPNIYYGWYIVI

-100 VALENSFGWPRGQ
+100 IALENQFGWPRGQ

-123 EGGLMGPI
+123 EGGLMGPL

-219 GALLVIPLI
+219 GALIVIPLI
-228 DLGINGSIGVPFT
+228 DLGINGSVGVPFT
-241 GHTLKIGGVLGWENV
+241 QHTLNIGRAIGWENC
-256 ALVLA
+256 ALILA
-261 ILILVA
+261 ILILAVA
-267 AAPLSYIIRNR
+267 FPLSYLIRNR

-283 LLPDGAD
+283 LQAEGATTPQQSRRGAA
-290 AAQTTRGGRRPAPPQ
+290 AAQAAQPQ

-341 LLKDAGFQE
+341 LLKDVGLQE

-360 LVSMFSQPLGGYVG
+360 IISMFAQPLGGYIG

-380 YGLFVF
+380 IGLFVF
-386 TTIQAAAVLLLTF
+386 TTIQASAVVLLTF
-399 STELWMFYTFAVIFG
+399 STQLWMFYAFAVIFG
-414 FGFGGRNPLTTSIRG
+414 LGFGGRNPLTTSIRG

-459 GYMYDWRGSYTIAF
+459 GYMYDWLGTYTIAF
-473 LVLAAFNFIGGV
+473 LVLAGFNYAGGV

-496 TTPETTAPAVAPA
+496 TTPESTPTVSAPAPA

-514 S
+514 DS

>member
-1 MSVKDGRARTI
+1 MCFV
-12 AVRDIWHRSIC
+12 
-23 LVPIFI
+23 
-29 QGVEYSPWRNGNR
+29 
-42 RVAPFFIIAMTSNDA
+42 MTTQA
-57 PPGGPRIGF
+57 PPSGGSRFGF
-66 RPRNVYYGWYIVF
+66 RRPNIYYGWYIVF

-100 VALENSFGWPRGQ
+100 VALENQFGWPRGQ

-131 EGYLTDKLGARKMV
+131 EGYLTDKLGGRKMV

-158 FWQIDAGFW
+158 FWQMDAGYW
-167 PVAPLYMFYV
+167 PVAPLYVFYL

-219 GALLVIPLI
+219 GALIVIPLI
-228 DLGINGSIGVPFT
+228 DLGINGSFGVPFT
-241 GHTLKIGGVLGWENV
+241 NHTLNIGRAIGWESV
-256 ALVLA
+256 ALIIA
-261 ILILVA
+261 ILILAVA
-267 AAPLSYIIRNR
+267 FPLSYLIRNR

-283 LLPDGAD
+283 LQAEGTNTPQQTRRGA
-290 AAQTTRGGRRPAPPQ
+290 AAQAQPQ
-305 GLTAQQAVRTS
+305 GLTAQQAVRTP

-321 ALGHGMTS
+321 AVGHGMTS

-341 LLKDAGFQE
+341 LLKDVGLQE

-360 LVSMFSQPLGGYVG
+360 IMSMFAQPLGGYIG

-380 YGLFVF
+380 IGLFVF
-386 TTIQAAAVLLLTF
+386 TTIQASAVVLLTF
-399 STELWMFYTFAVIFG
+399 SSELWMFYAFAVIFG
-414 FGFGGRNPLTTSIRG
+414 VGFGGRNPLTTSIRG

-459 GYMYDWRGSYTIAF
+459 GYMYDWLGTYTIAF
-473 LVLAAFNFIGGV
+473 LVLAAFNYAGGV
-485 CFLFARRPQIP
+485 CFLFAKRPQIP
-496 TTPETTAPAVAPA
+496 TTPEATPTVTAPAPA

>member
-1 MSVKDGRARTI
+1 
-12 AVRDIWHRSIC
+12 
-23 LVPIFI
+23 
-29 QGVEYSPWRNGNR
+29 
-42 RVAPFFIIAMTSNDA
+42 MTSQA
-57 PPGGPRIGF
+57 PPSGAPRFGF
-66 RPRNVYYGWYIVF
+66 RRPNIYYGWYIVV

-100 VALENSFGWPRGQ
+100 VALENQFGWPRGQ

-123 EGGLMGPI
+123 EGGLMGPL
-131 EGYLTDKLGARKMV
+131 EGYLTDKLGGRKMV
-145 LIGFIILGLGFLI
+145 LIGFLILGVGFLI

-167 PVAPLYMFYV
+167 PVAPLYMFYL

-207 SAMGWAN
+207 TAMGWAN

-219 GALLVIPLI
+219 GALIVIPLI
-228 DLGINGSIGVPFT
+228 DLGINGSVGVPFT
-241 GHTLKIGGVLGWENV
+241 NYTLNIGRTIGWENC
-256 ALVLA
+256 A
-261 ILILVA
+261 LILAVVILAVA
-267 AAPLSYIIRNR
+267 GPLAYLIRNR

-283 LLPDGAD
+283 LQAEGTAPAQQARRGA
-290 AAQTTRGGRRPAPPQ
+290 AAQTQPQ
-305 GLTAQQAVRTS
+305 GLTAQQAVRTP

-321 ALGHGMTS
+321 AVGHGMTS

-341 LLKDAGFQE
+341 LLKDAGLQE

-360 LVSMFSQPLGGYVG
+360 IISMFSQPLGGYVG

-380 YGLFVF
+380 IGLFVF
-386 TTIQAAAVLLLTF
+386 TTIQASAVVLLTF
-399 STELWMFYTFAVIFG
+399 STELWMFYAFAVIFG
-414 FGFGGRNPLTTSIRG
+414 IGFGGRNPLTTSIRG

-459 GYMYDWRGSYTIAF
+459 GYMYDWTGTYTVAF
-473 LVLAAFNFIGGV
+473 LVLAGFNYAGGV
-485 CFLFARRPQIP
+485 CFLFAKRPQIP
-496 TTPETTAPAVAPA
+496 TTPEATPSAPTTAPA

>member
-1 MSVKDGRARTI
+1 MNA
-12 AVRDIWHRSIC
+12 H
-23 LVPIFI
+23 
-29 QGVEYSPWRNGNR
+29 
-42 RVAPFFIIAMTSNDA
+42 APSS
-57 PPGGPRIGF
+57 G
-66 RPRNVYYGWYIVF
+66 RPRLRRPNIYYGWYIVA

-100 VALENSFGWPRGQ
+100 VALEKHFMWPRGQ

-131 EGYLTDKLGARKMV
+131 EGYLTDKLGGRRMV
-145 LIGFIILGLGFLI
+145 LAGFIILGVGFLF

-167 PVAPLYMFYV
+167 PVAPLYMFYLS
-177 AYMVMAAGQG
+177 YMIMALGQG
-187 MGSWVP
+187 IGSWVP

-219 GALLVIPLI
+219 GALLIIPLI
-228 DLGINGSIGVPFT
+228 DLGINGSLGIPFT
-241 GHTLKIGGVLGWENV
+241 EKTLTIGYAIGWQNV
-256 ALVLA
+256 ALALA
-261 ILILVA
+261 VVILA
-267 AAPLSYIIRNR
+267 AAVPLSLVIRNR

-283 LLPDGAD
+283 LNPDGAPSP
-290 AAQTTRGGRRPAPPQ
+290 AASSARRAAPAPQ
-305 GLTAQQAVRTS
+305 GLTARQAVRTS

-321 ALGHGMTS
+321 AIGHGMTS

-341 LLKDAGFQE
+341 LLKDAGFEQ
-350 YAGTV
+350 YAGTI

-360 LVSMFSQPLGGYVG
+360 VVSMFSQPLGGYVG

-380 YGLFVF
+380 IGLFVF
-386 TTIQAAAVLLLTF
+386 TTIQATAVLLLTF
-399 STELWMFYTFAVIFG
+399 SSQLWMFYTFAVIFG
-414 FGFGGRNPLTTSIRG
+414 IGFGGRNPLTTSIRG

-459 GYMYDWRGSYTIAF
+459 GYMYDWQGTYTIAF
-473 LVLAAFNFIGGV
+473 LTLAACNYAGGV
-485 CFLFARRPQIP
+485 CFLFARRPRIP
-496 TTPETTAPAVAPA
+496 ADPAAPAPTPTTAPAPTPA
-509 PAAGD
+509 SGGSD
-514 S
+514 

>member
-1 MSVKDGRARTI
+1 
-12 AVRDIWHRSIC
+12 
-23 LVPIFI
+23 
-29 QGVEYSPWRNGNR
+29 
-42 RVAPFFIIAMTSNDA
+42 MTTQA
-57 PPGGPRIGF
+57 PPDGGSRSGF
-66 RPRNVYYGWYIVF
+66 RRPNIYYGWYIVV

-100 VALENSFGWPRGQ
+100 VALENQFGWPRGQ

-131 EGYLTDKLGARKMV
+131 EGYLTDKLGGRRMV
-145 LIGFIILGLGFLI
+145 LIGFLILGVGFLI
-158 FWQIDAGFW
+158 FWKIDAGFW
-167 PVAPLYMFYV
+167 PVAPLYVFYL

-187 MGSWVP
+187 IGSWVP

-219 GALLVIPLI
+219 GALIVIPLI
-228 DLGINGSIGVPFT
+228 DLGINGSVGVPFT
-241 GHTLKIGGVLGWENV
+241 DQTLNIGRAIGWENV
-256 ALVLA
+256 ALILA
-261 ILILVA
+261 IVILAVA
-267 AAPLSYIIRNR
+267 IPLSYLIRNR

-283 LLPDGAD
+283 LLPDGAAP
-290 AAQTTRGGRRPAPPQ
+290 AATQARAGRRAAPASPQ

-341 LLKDAGFQE
+341 LLKDAGLQE

-360 LVSMFSQPLGGYVG
+360 IISMFAQPLGGYVG

-380 YGLFVF
+380 IGLFVF
-386 TTIQAAAVLLLTF
+386 TTIQASAVLLLTF
-399 STELWMFYTFAVIFG
+399 STELWMFYAFAVIFG
-414 FGFGGRNPLTTSIRG
+414 VGFGGRNPLTTSIRG

-459 GYMYDWRGSYTIAF
+459 GYMYDWLGTYTIAF
-473 LVLAAFNFIGGV
+473 LVLAGFNYAGGV
-485 CFLFARRPQIP
+485 CFLFAKRPQIP
-496 TTPETTAPAVAPA
+496 TTPEATPSAPTTAPA
-509 PAAGD
+509 PAAG